1 MPTDD
6 RRPFSSLEMSVVEA
20 NALALGVSLTELM
33 AGAGR
38 AVAEEA
44 ALRLPPP
51 PARVAL
57 VVGPG
62 NNGGDG
68 LAAALELKH
77 RGYRPELWRLP
88 PPERLRGAA
97 VRHFYE
103 EAARQLPIHS
113 GVPEVRELAEF
124 PLVIDG
130 ILGTG
135 QTGALRSPYAEAVA
149 HLRQAQRPI
158 LAIDLPTG
166 IEDPQGI
173 RAQWT
178 VALTGPKAETPPD
191 RCGEEIV
198 RSIGIPPEAW
208 ESTGPGEFQALIPWS
223 RPTVR
228 GRSGRLLII
237 GGGPYA
243 GAPALAGRAAL
254 RTGAERSTLLVPG
267 GVAATVQ
274 GFGPDLIVQGV
285 GTAGRWTSDQVGPVT
300 ETIGRLR
307 PGSLALGMGA
317 GDHPETRAFF
327 EGVRDWLAAH
337 PDGHGPVLYDADA
350 LAVLAEGSRP
360 PSTRGPAVFATPNLG
375 EYRRWFEG
383 SAEPTAAE
391 VADRARSRGLHL
403 LVKGSTDWLSD
414 GPRTVRNRHH
424 HPAMTVGG
432 MGDVLDGVLGGLLA
446 QGIEPW
452 VAGRLAIYWVGEAG
466 GRAQRR
472 RGFGLLASDVI
483 EEIPAAAVEAL
494 GGAAP
499 AQA

>member
-6 RRPFSSLEMSVVEA
+6 RRPFSSLEMAVVEA
-20 NALALGVSLTELM
+20 NAFALGISLRDLM
-33 AGAGR
+33 AAAGR

-57 VVGPG
+57 IIGSG

-68 LAAALELKH
+68 LAAALELQR

-97 VRHFYE
+97 VREFYE
-103 EAARQLPIHS
+103 AAARQLPIHS
-113 GVPEVRELAEF
+113 GVPEVQELAEF

-135 QTGALRSPYAEAVA
+135 QMGPLRSPYAEAVA
-149 HLRQAQRPI
+149 HLRRSQRPI

-166 IEDPQGI
+166 VDDPEGI

-178 VALTGPKAETPPD
+178 VALTGPKAEAPTD
-191 RCGEEIV
+191 RCGTVIV

-208 ESTGPGEFQALIPWS
+208 ESTGPGEFRALTPWI
-223 RPTVR
+223 RPTLR

-254 RTGAERSTLLVPG
+254 RTGAERATLIVPG
-267 GVAATVQ
+267 GVAPTVQ
-274 GFGPDLIVQGV
+274 GFGPDLIVRGV
-285 GTAGRWTSDQVGPVT
+285 GPAGWWAADQIDPVT
-300 ETIGRLR
+300 EMIDRLR
-307 PGSLALGMGA
+307 PGAVALGMGA
-317 GDHPETRAFF
+317 GDHRDTREFF
-327 EGVRDWLAAH
+327 EGIHRWLTAH
-337 PDGHGPVLYDADA
+337 PDRHGPVLYDADA
-350 LAVLAEGSRP
+350 LAAVSDP
-360 PSTRGPAVFATPNLG
+360 PPQAPAAGPAVFATPNLG

-383 SAEPTAAE
+383 TREPTAEE
-391 VADRARSRGLHL
+391 VAARARARGLYL

-414 GPRTVRNRHH
+414 GPRTVRNEHH
-424 HPAMTVGG
+424 SSAMTVGG

-452 VAGRLAIYWVGEAG
+452 VAGRLALYWVGEAG
-466 GRAQRR
+466 ERVHRV
-472 RGFGLLASDVI
+472 RGWGLMASDVI
-483 EEIPAAAVEAL
+483 EAIPLAAVEAL
-494 GGAAP
+494 AGKGP